1 MKIILTIILLFTY
14 IPTAH
19 AREPLKTTEGY
30 LYINDTIKANIENL
44 KKHTVIV
51 MLQKD
56 GLAYRG
62 AGIAIDKR
70 HILTVNHVA
79 AADTEGSN
87 NYYRAEENGLP
98 YDCKVIK
105 QDKEHDIAILEIE
118 SKAPDLPNSMTFATE
133 IQAGETIYTI
143 GHPLSGLYSLTMGK
157 TSNTTGRLNLKVNGG
172 NSGGFVMN
180 DQGELVGM
188 VTSKQNQVG
197 NLAYMVGKDDIISF
211 IGG

>member
-1 MKIILTIILLFTY
+1 MIRIVTIIILLFTY

-79 AADTEGSN
+79 ADTPGSN
-87 NYYRAEENGLP
+87 NYYRSEENGLP

-105 QDKEHDIAILEIE
+105 QDKEHDIALLEIE
-118 SKAPDLPNSMTFATE
+118 SKAPDLIEPMTFATE
-133 IQAGETIYTI
+133 IIAGEYIYTI

-197 NLAYMVGKDDIISF
+197 NLAYMVGKDDIQNF
-211 IGG
+211 LK